1 VHQNVEADTLC
12 SNVDGIVV
20 VSIPK
25 DGPVITVKEEEELVE
40 EEEKR
45 P

>member
-12 SNVDGIVV
+12 SNVNGIVV

-25 DGPVITVKEEEELVE
+25 DGPVITVKEEELVE